1 MQTFRNSLGDISVPK
16 YEYWEKRV
24 DKNYLVSNTYIEIIW
39 FVFFMNSIIML
50 VVLLNFLIAIVS
62 ESYERVNAMSMQFN
76 YILKAELNI
85 ETLLL
90 KQGFL
95 KLLPCLDKMKSFEI
109 FMKMQEAK
117 DYHNDEDEV
126 K

>member
-1 MQTFRNSLGDISVPK
+1 MPK
-16 YEYWEKRV
+16 YEYWEKRI
-24 DKNYLVSNTYIEIIW
+24 DKNYLVSNTYVELIW

-95 KLLPCLDKMKSFEI
+95 KLLPCLDMKSFEI
-109 FMKMQEAK
+109 FMKEQEAR
-117 DYHNDEDEV
+117 DYPDDMDEV
-126 K
+126 KEMVG